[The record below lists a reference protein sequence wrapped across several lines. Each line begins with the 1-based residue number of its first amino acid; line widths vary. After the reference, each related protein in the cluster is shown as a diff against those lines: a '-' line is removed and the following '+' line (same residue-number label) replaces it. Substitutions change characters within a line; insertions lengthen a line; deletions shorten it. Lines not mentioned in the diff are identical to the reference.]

1 MEKPLVLDQPMGVQT
16 LVAPLAY
23 PYHGEDE
30 REEVLR
36 VLERAAADE
45 GFIAALTDRGAE
57 ALEGYALSPEARAAL
72 LSGDLAWVESC
83 VGRLDDRLRTWLECR
98 LQQEIW

>member
-1 MEKPLVLDQPMGVQT
+1 MEKSLVLERPMEVQT

-23 PYHGEDE
+23 PYREEDE
-30 REEVLR
+30 REEILR
-36 VLERAAADE
+36 VLERAAVDE
-45 GFIAALTDRGAE
+45 GFIAALTERGSE
-57 ALEGYALSPEARAAL
+57 VLRKYDLSEEARAAL
-72 LSGDLAWVESC
+72 LSGDLAWVESR